1 MNKKIHGE
9 QIFSFPGQ
17 SVYEWE
23 NQWGGRN
30 KTWWWFPQVRKT
42 NKIKLKN
49 IHFFAQILFSSA
61 TRITLNSEWCI
72 WILQHGKEDGSLQW
86 VGGWL
91 ADQDK
96 RVPSGANIF
105 LFKVLKKCC
114 SSLFAGLILSHWII
128 FSPILRSERR
138 WQQLRWFSVLATFQN
153 FFTLDR
159 NNVWWI
165 SSLHQIPIDC
175 WTVRFLI
182 CFLLS
187 IFHWF
192 PHPAQPIQNCKYLVL
207 VSVKIRVT
215 EKC

>member
-1 MNKKIHGE
+1 MHKYCFFCKTHYFEFRVVHLNFAAWKRRRISSMSWWMTCRSRQKSTFRC
-9 QIFSFPGQ
+9 QYFSFFQ
-17 SVYEWE
+17 S
-23 NQWGGRN
+23 
-30 KTWWWFPQVRKT
+30 F
-42 NKIKLKN
+42 
-49 IHFFAQILFSSA
+49 
-61 TRITLNSEWCI
+61 
-72 WILQHGKEDGSLQW
+72 
-86 VGGWL
+86 
-91 ADQDK
+91 
-96 RVPSGANIF
+96 
-105 LFKVLKKCC
+105 KKCC
-114 SSLFAGLILSHWII
+114 SSLFVGVILSHWII